1 MKSHADVF
9 SAQKLSFVVFDN
21 IDMTVSRC
29 AEDQL
34 AMIFRKFCKQSDT
47 QVVVT
52 ARTWHPILK
61 NMRKRLLNPLL
72 LIGNFLEAAL
82 YGKMNIQV
90 QFNLEA
96 AKLDFVYGKYLLN
109 AMTHGFLINFDDYHL
124 QNTSNLCPPTPNAC

>member
-1 MKSHADVF
+1 M
-9 SAQKLSFVVFDN
+9 
-21 IDMTVSRC
+21 IISRC
-29 AEDQL
+29 EKDQL
-34 AMIFRKFCKQSDT
+34 ATIFNKFCKQSNDGVDMTT

-61 NMRKRLLNPLL
+61 NMHKRLLNPLL

-96 AKLDFVYGKYLLN
+96 EKLNFVYRK
-109 AMTHGFLINFDDYHL
+109 
-124 QNTSNLCPPTPNAC
+124 